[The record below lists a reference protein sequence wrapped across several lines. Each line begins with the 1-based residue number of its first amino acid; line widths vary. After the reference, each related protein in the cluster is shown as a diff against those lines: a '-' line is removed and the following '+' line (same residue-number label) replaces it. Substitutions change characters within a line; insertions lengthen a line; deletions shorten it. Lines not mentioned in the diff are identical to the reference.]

1 MAVRKKVTK
10 KRMKRGAGATGAGGG
25 RTRKTKL
32 AKRLSKLGPRE
43 KAKAVARLR
52 AKRKGR

>member
-25 RTRKTKL
+25 QTKL
-32 AKRLSKLGPRE
+32 AKRLSGLSPRDR
-43 KAKAVARLR
+43 AKAVAKLR

>member
-1 MAVRKKVTK
+1 VRKKVTK

-25 RTRKTKL
+25 QTKL
-32 AKRLSKLGPRE
+32 ARRLSKLGPRE

-52 AKRKGR
+52 AKR